1 MNLRL
6 LAPCAWGNRGAAA
19 RRLERNPNEGSAT
32 MVDARRVLPFRDAAL
47 KSELSKYETPEGI
60 VMASSSWKI
69 SARNPD

>member
-1 MNLRL
+1 M
-6 LAPCAWGNRGAAA
+6 
-19 RRLERNPNEGSAT
+19 EHNPNAGSAT

-47 KSELSKYETPEGI
+47 KSELSRYETPEGI